1 MSEQF
6 CFGCCSG
13 AVFVRFGAGGEQER
27 GHVRVQG
34 FACPGVAVG
43 SGVDGAAE
51 QGPSVTVVFIDV
63 VAVVEKVAQ
72 AVQVLV

>member
-1 MSEQF
+1 
-6 CFGCCSG
+6 
-13 AVFVRFGAGGEQER
+13 
-27 GHVRVQG
+27 
-34 FACPGVAVG
+34 VAVG

-51 QGPSVTVVFIDV
+51 QGPSVAVVFIDV